1 MKKSSHAISWGC
13 IIFKI
18 TNHNTVWRNPRVSF
32 SWSSTH
38 KRTNG
43 SKHKQ
48 KSCHGKEIPFIV
60 LCYIII
66 SQHVNKKT
74 SPWCVPLPR
83 WATGGHSPKTLQSP
97 LHSWHCGSHRK
108 EAKIGKAQVFNNS
121 LFRDSRYSCRSI
133 CTQSLRF
140 YFPRNS

>member
-1 MKKSSHAISWGC
+1 MKKSSHAISLGC

-18 TNHNTVWRNPRVSF
+18 TNHNTVWRNLRVSF
-32 SWSSTH
+32 SWNSTD

-60 LCYIII
+60 LCYIIV
-66 SQHVNKKT
+66 SQHVNKKN
-74 SPWCVPLPR
+74 SPWCFPLPR
-83 WATGGHSPKTLQSP
+83 WATGGHSPKTLQPP
-97 LHSWHCGSHRK
+97 LHSWHCRHTRRRQKSGRLRSSGTHCLG
-108 EAKIGKAQVFNNS
+108 IQ
-121 LFRDSRYSCRSI
+121 DSRGEAFEPKAC
-133 CTQSLRF
+133 F